1 MLMMMMMQETGYNIT
16 GNETCEQPLFRKNCD
31 FSILW
36 YFKQSDTYNLLA
48 IVSNDVSTHMEVA

>member
-1 MLMMMMMQETGYNIT
+1 MMMQETGYNIT